1 HLSALNVNQQGVPV
15 LLECV
20 AALVAKQQVR
30 TGRPRRQLAESLAN
44 VHGYQAGLG
53 CWTGSIGFA
62 VGVLGSGFLHWIVG
76 LAGPIALL
84 ESDGQHQ
91 TLVQLRLSSATAAAS
106 AHQHRPSPPHI
117 ISSHLHAGPGLV
129 QAERP
134 GYLSAAQFAKI
145 AGLQHGGQA
154 AQEVKFCVQSGS
166 ARHLIGRRVVVW
178 VQRGEQVAA
187 GGRDISIKEWVPLP
201 EAAGPRL
208 LRTDLQLGQSGA
220 DIAQA
225 SPTAAGQQGDGQ
237 LADPV
242 KQATI
247 RDAAKCQ
254 QFVYL
259 GGLVPDVREDLQR
272 RQGLAWAAFC
282 SIRSVLQSEALPD
295 CQKAALFQ
303 ATLTDSLEA
312 QVNAAHTGLLRATF
326 KISNERVT
334 NTTLYHCASLAHP
347 SNLLRRRRLQLASHA
362 PYRRGQARTRRYV
375 DCLLADT
382 GALDSANGAAFT
394 PTMEHKTVLLLL
406 VLAAL
411 ANAGP
416 LTRRQDGGCAKSC
429 PRPKDGDAP
438 SPYTPGKSYTFN
450 YMTGVRSEIK
460 GASEESTGL
469 RLTAKVVLDAFSTCE
484 LAMRMEEVR
493 VSEQDPSDPTRWTES
508 PHQAQF
514 ESELTASDVHFVLRN
529 GQIPEVCAEL
539 LEPEW
544 VLNIKKAAIS
554 MLQNTNPN
562 KVESYNGIE
571 TDISGKCK
579 VTYSPAKE
587 SGREFEVVK
596 VTDLM
601 SCLDQQR
608 VRGSFQSSSYRVP
621 AQIQSMPLTKANRTC
636 KVVYY
641 SSGNLKSSLCTE
653 EHIFRPFSTDNAG
666 AVTQVEQRM
675 EFIGSG
681 GMPRLSHDHTFKRS
695 PLEYQ
700 HHDFK
705 QPSRVPEQ
713 DVRSVLNDLCE
724 LGTSVTPQTPKLFN
738 ELIHRLRG
746 LSSQQLAAIRS
757 EVEGSSVCRRNG
769 QMAQQFFFDALPM
782 VSTAAATAM
791 MKELVLS
798 GKISSTISEMWL
810 TSLAFVQ
817 QPERA
822 MLESLL
828 PLLEA
833 ENPSQQA
840 QLGIGALVHQYC
852 KSRSECSKDPI
863 VKSIGAALQR
873 LLGRDCST
881 GDRKALLTTL
891 KAIGNAGYLIDLMPT
906 LVQCVNREANLVE
919 VRVAAIEALRR
930 TPCSEDRTP
939 LMKLI
944 RNKDVD
950 SELRITA
957 YLGLMSCPT
966 MELFDTVKELL
977 TAESSN
983 QFASFMWTHLTNLL
997 ETSDPHKQD
1006 IRLIVEDV
1014 KLKKQYD
1021 LDKLKFSRNVEKS
1034 FFSNY
1039 LNAGAKVESNLI
1051 WSQRSFL
1058 PRSATLNMTLDL
1070 FGKSFNFFEVGGRVQ
1085 GLETLLEKYLGP
1097 KGMERKQQTDTNS
1110 QLAELDN
1117 TFKVIEDEIGGS
1129 LDIKVFGHQIAF
1141 VDLWRENL
1149 ERSGTNL
1156 LEWLNSLKQ
1165 LREVNWQKSFSFLDT
1180 QVSIPTISGFPLI
1193 LGTNGTASFVIKS
1206 SGKLDVKKLMQWPPK
1221 VEVEGK
1227 LSPSG
1232 TVHLSGMLGI
1242 GTIYG
1247 DYGVKMTA
1255 SIHSST
1261 EMQATIKTSNG
1272 EELQVEFQQP
1282 RDRQNILNTKT
1293 SYFVIHRSVEREQ
1306 TMRRDLLIKHKAC
1319 SQGKLMEKILGVE
1332 FCAEISY
1339 PTLVPQESAPLAPLA
1354 AGMEM
1359 DVTMFKRDTHT
1370 SYQLHLVNKKEGMN
1384 RHWKALI
1391 DTPGSRVDRKLHA
1404 EFVIDS
1410 TNKRIEASLLTPWKK
1425 GKVLMN
1431 VDSEGSSKRL
1441 VFSTEVDG
1449 TVYTRATANYRKS
1462 ETAEEVKHEL
1472 ERMEL
1477 RFLTSEPV
1485 ILKGL
1490 ISRGKLSNEENWKV
1504 EFSAENI
1511 LTSPITVS
1519 STFMQT
1525 GPTAAATASLNSPF
1539 LSGKLRSDY
1548 ALTSGSISGMT
1559 TKKYEVAQR
1568 EGNNQYKLTATLE
1581 TKTAKYNMQ
1590 KEFEYDNSWTQ
1601 VRSKLMA
1608 SDEKVAG
1615 RNFETSLEF
1624 SRQPGTILYTASA
1637 RTQVVDQIYKAVSK
1651 LQRLSRTFR
1660 FETAVALPDVEHSMA
1675 VELQHQT
1682 EKYSAKGRLNL
1693 ADYTRIETEL
1703 HLDTSSS
1710 EPSISAAVASPSG
1723 IYSANASAKFS
1734 YDDITIQ
1741 GQLAAPGVDVRSRLF
1756 VNKEDDSNRLT
1767 AELYWNPRRARSD
1780 GFQIE
1785 GHMKVN
1791 RMAHSLKRDGKL
1803 VINYPT
1809 GSVEFNL
1816 KENNEHLKGNKFI
1829 EMVYGNGKKVSAN
1842 FMYDIN
1848 DGWTEKGIVSMLK
1861 LVTPFRRYEDIT
1873 LKLDG
1878 YGSLRIRQLK
1888 IESIIN
1894 SRRFKAEL
1902 LINLGNINN
1911 FHSRLSIVTPWA
1923 QASFIKFELTHLL
1936 TSSEIKT
1943 KLDMEF
1949 KTKNMTF
1956 EVQGHN
1962 KGFYSQS
1969 SDLGLKIE
1977 STSTFEWM
1985 PKLLFEFNHKDDG
1998 KQFTSNAELTW
2009 NDDRTVSMNSNFNFI
2024 PQPYNKLESR
2034 GTISLTTPFSGYE
2047 TFSITWDHKNNNQ
2060 MIGSNCKVTYLP
2072 GKTVEV
2078 ALSAYDEL
2086 TAHRDRQ
2093 MGCSFSIMAPFMEPV
2108 TLKGTTKYGSSR
2120 FESNVQAKVPYTGDY
2135 QVDTVATMTGPRFH
2149 FKVDTPHQLL
2159 SRFGVVHSSRRDSDN
2174 EESSSSEIFWNEEA
2188 IKLTTKVLPTVNNRM
2203 HEVIL
2208 QTPFDV
2214 LKHERLVVHSSTEDG
2229 TQLTIDVGLEKAIII
2244 KSSVD
2249 NRGIFEIESTTPF
2262 SALSSSKVHLS
2273 VNKDSD
2279 VYKSDVIIQHVFHRE
2294 MQRFEVMGEL
2304 TGLKKAKLQVQI
2316 SAPAILVG
2324 ELKANFDHR
2333 LSETGKWMTTADATF
2348 PEGRID
2354 ASSELGLASGEL
2366 SW

>member
-1 HLSALNVNQQGVPV
+1 
-15 LLECV
+15 
-20 AALVAKQQVR
+20 
-30 TGRPRRQLAESLAN
+30 
-44 VHGYQAGLG
+44 
-53 CWTGSIGFA
+53 
-62 VGVLGSGFLHWIVG
+62 
-76 LAGPIALL
+76 
-84 ESDGQHQ
+84 
-91 TLVQLRLSSATAAAS
+91 
-106 AHQHRPSPPHI
+106 
-117 ISSHLHAGPGLV
+117 
-129 QAERP
+129 
-134 GYLSAAQFAKI
+134 
-145 AGLQHGGQA
+145 
-154 AQEVKFCVQSGS
+154 
-166 ARHLIGRRVVVW
+166 
-178 VQRGEQVAA
+178 
-187 GGRDISIKEWVPLP
+187 
-201 EAAGPRL
+201 
-208 LRTDLQLGQSGA
+208 
-220 DIAQA
+220 
-225 SPTAAGQQGDGQ
+225 
-237 LADPV
+237 
-242 KQATI
+242 
-247 RDAAKCQ
+247 
-254 QFVYL
+254 
-259 GGLVPDVREDLQR
+259 
-272 RQGLAWAAFC
+272 
-282 SIRSVLQSEALPD
+282 
-295 CQKAALFQ
+295 
-303 ATLTDSLEA
+303 
-312 QVNAAHTGLLRATF
+312 
-326 KISNERVT
+326 
-334 NTTLYHCASLAHP
+334 
-347 SNLLRRRRLQLASHA
+347 
-362 PYRRGQARTRRYV
+362 
-375 DCLLADT
+375 
-382 GALDSANGAAFT
+382 
-394 PTMEHKTVLLLL
+394 MEHKTVLLLL

-1221 VEVEGK
+1221 LEVEGK

-1410 TNKRIEASLLTPWKK
+1410 TNQRIEASLLTPWKK

-1559 TKKYEVAQR
+1559 TVSYKIGEKSEQTIRIEPTLKFSASTGEHHLKGSFKCLLSEFPQYNTYVAAFSKRSNYYNHELDIVAEFGNSGDFARLQKKYEVAQR
-1568 EGNNQYKLTATLE
+1568 EGNNEYKLTATLE

-1590 KEFEYDNSWTQ
+1590 KEFEHDNSWTQ

-1651 LQRLSRTFR
+1651 LQRLSRT
-1660 FETAVALPDVEHSMA
+1660 
-1675 VELQHQT
+1675 
-1682 EKYSAKGRLNL
+1682 
-1693 ADYTRIETEL
+1693 
-1703 HLDTSSS
+1703 
-1710 EPSISAAVASPSG
+1710 
-1723 IYSANASAKFS
+1723 
-1734 YDDITIQ
+1734 
-1741 GQLAAPGVDVRSRLF
+1741 
-1756 VNKEDDSNRLT
+1756 
-1767 AELYWNPRRARSD
+1767 
-1780 GFQIE
+1780 
-1785 GHMKVN
+1785 
-1791 RMAHSLKRDGKL
+1791 
-1803 VINYPT
+1803 
-1809 GSVEFNL
+1809 
-1816 KENNEHLKGNKFI
+1816 
-1829 EMVYGNGKKVSAN
+1829 
-1842 FMYDIN
+1842 
-1848 DGWTEKGIVSMLK
+1848 
-1861 LVTPFRRYEDIT
+1861 
-1873 LKLDG
+1873 
-1878 YGSLRIRQLK
+1878 
-1888 IESIIN
+1888 
-1894 SRRFKAEL
+1894 
-1902 LINLGNINN
+1902 
-1911 FHSRLSIVTPWA
+1911 
-1923 QASFIKFELTHLL
+1923 
-1936 TSSEIKT
+1936 
-1943 KLDMEF
+1943 
-1949 KTKNMTF
+1949 
-1956 EVQGHN
+1956 
-1962 KGFYSQS
+1962 
-1969 SDLGLKIE
+1969 SDLKPLLHCLMW
-1977 STSTFEWM
+1977 STAW
-1985 PKLLFEFNHKDDG
+1985 
-1998 KQFTSNAELTW
+1998 
-2009 NDDRTVSMNSNFNFI
+2009 
-2024 PQPYNKLESR
+2024 
-2034 GTISLTTPFSGYE
+2034 
-2047 TFSITWDHKNNNQ
+2047 
-2060 MIGSNCKVTYLP
+2060 
-2072 GKTVEV
+2072 
-2078 ALSAYDEL
+2078 
-2086 TAHRDRQ
+2086 
-2093 MGCSFSIMAPFMEPV
+2093 
-2108 TLKGTTKYGSSR
+2108 
-2120 FESNVQAKVPYTGDY
+2120 
-2135 QVDTVATMTGPRFH
+2135 
-2149 FKVDTPHQLL
+2149 LL
-2159 SRFGVVHSSRRDSDN
+2159 SFNIRPRS
-2174 EESSSSEIFWNEEA
+2174 I
-2188 IKLTTKVLPTVNNRM
+2188 
-2203 HEVIL
+2203 
-2208 QTPFDV
+2208 
-2214 LKHERLVVHSSTEDG
+2214 RLRV
-2229 TQLTIDVGLEKAIII
+2229 A
-2244 KSSVD
+2244 
-2249 NRGIFEIESTTPF
+2249 
-2262 SALSSSKVHLS
+2262 
-2273 VNKDSD
+2273 
-2279 VYKSDVIIQHVFHRE
+2279 
-2294 MQRFEVMGEL
+2294 
-2304 TGLKKAKLQVQI
+2304 
-2316 SAPAILVG
+2316 
-2324 ELKANFDHR
+2324 
-2333 LSETGKWMTTADATF
+2333 
-2348 PEGRID
+2348 
-2354 ASSELGLASGEL
+2354 
-2366 SW
+2366 